1 MGHHLIASLALT
13 LALVAL
19 AGCNSSG
26 VRAVEGQVT
35 LDGQPLK
42 EGQIKFVAV
51 EGTNA
56 ADAGASIE
64 NGHYRVPA
72 ASTGLVANGVYRVE
86 ITSMVE
92 GNQWVAHPNEPSG
105 RRRLL
110 ENVIPAKYNI
120 DSTLRVTVS
129 SASSQNTHNFDLHS
143 TGS

>member
-1 MGHHLIASLALT
+1 MRRTFVCNLALGLALT
-13 LALVAL
+13 AMV
-19 AGCNSSG
+19 GCDSRG

-51 EGTNA
+51 EGTNS

-64 NGHYRVPA
+64 NGHYKVPA
-72 ASTGLVANGVYRVE
+72 VSTGLVANGVYRVE

-92 GNQWVAHPNEPSG
+92 GNKWVAHPNEPSG
-105 RRRLL
+105 RRKLL
-110 ENVIPAKYNI
+110 ENVIPAKYNT

-129 SASSQNTHNFDLHS
+129 SAWSENTHNFELSS